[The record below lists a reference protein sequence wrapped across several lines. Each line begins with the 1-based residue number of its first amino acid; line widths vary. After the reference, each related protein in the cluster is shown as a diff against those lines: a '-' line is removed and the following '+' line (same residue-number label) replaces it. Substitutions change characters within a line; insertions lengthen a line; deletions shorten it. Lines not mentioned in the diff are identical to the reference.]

1 MEFVRF
7 KNDNN
12 IYIVDFDV
20 VSEHVI
26 SLTFSGVAIPE
37 SYLNGFEQL
46 NKDNGI
52 PEGSYEK
59 YTTEY
64 RKYAESPL
72 LVELSDDNSIYVE
85 PPKPLPVISFYSDFG
100 GTLDGETTQSVS
112 TYEEL
117 VIPTPV
123 PNENYEFVEWV
134 PEIPQSGAIE
144 ESKSFRATYKYVPP
158 LSEVKA
164 NKKYE
169 LQNQS
174 ALETEKGIQYK
185 ENTFPYSASDK
196 NEIRTK
202 METAI
207 KLNTSV
213 IVYMS
218 NQIQMELTKEEVIEL
233 YRQEE
238 ANAIHHNVYLYQMFA
253 YVDSLRSSASVSK
266 VVYGHELT
274 GKYLDAYNTAV
285 EHEKTI
291 VEKYIQSLINS
302 GDTSSIAKLEK
313 DVANLTTSVNTVQ
326 KDYDEIKNNM
336 NSVNSVLF
344 QSI

>member
-1 MEFVRF
+1 MEFIRF
-7 KNDNN
+7 KNDDN
-12 IYIVDFDV
+12 IYIVDFNIV
-20 VSEHVI
+20 NEHVL
-26 SLTFSGVAIPE
+26 SLEFKESIPS

-64 RKYAESPL
+64 RRYAESPL
-72 LVELSDDNSIYVE
+72 LVELSDDNSIYIE

-100 GTLDGETTQSVS
+100 GTLDGETTQRVS

-123 PNENYEFVEWV
+123 PNENYEFVAWV
-134 PEIPQSGAIE
+134 PEIPHSGAIE
-144 ESKSFRATYKYVPP
+144 GNKSFRATYKYVPP
-158 LSEVKA
+158 ISEVKA
-164 NKKYE
+164 DKKYE

-174 ALETEKGIQYK
+174 ALETNKGIQYK
-185 ENTFPYSASDK
+185 ENTFPYSVSDK

-218 NQIQMELTKEEVIEL
+218 NQIQMELTKDEVTEL

-253 YVDSLRSSASVSK
+253 YVDSLRSSASISK
-266 VVYGHELT
+266 ITYGQELT
-274 GKYLDAYNTAV
+274 GKFLDAYTKSVAQ
-285 EHEKTI
+285 EKSI
-291 VEKYIQSLINS
+291 VEKYIESLS
-302 GDTSSIAKLEK
+302 VGDASTSIAKLEK
-313 DVANLTTSVNTVQ
+313 DVENLTTSVNNVQ
-326 KDYDEIKNNM
+326 QDYNDIKNNM

-344 QSI
+344 QNI